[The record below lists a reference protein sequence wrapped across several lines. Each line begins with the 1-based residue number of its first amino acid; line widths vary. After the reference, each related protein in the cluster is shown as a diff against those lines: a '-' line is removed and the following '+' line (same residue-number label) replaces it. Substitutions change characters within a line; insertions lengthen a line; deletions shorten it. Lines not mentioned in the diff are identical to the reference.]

1 MSKTFTL
8 VLCGRKEGL
17 KGGKIQDQRP
27 MLLPMELMEVRPAGA
42 GIGKNLGELEE
53 ELMDFKR

>member
-1 MSKTFTL
+1 M